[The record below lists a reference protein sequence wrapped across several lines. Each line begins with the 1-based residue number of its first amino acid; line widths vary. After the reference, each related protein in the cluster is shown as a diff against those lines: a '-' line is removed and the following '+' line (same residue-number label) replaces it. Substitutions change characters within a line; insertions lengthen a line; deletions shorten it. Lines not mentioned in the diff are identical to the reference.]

1 MITLYQKECVVR
13 NQKGTQNQKTSRI
26 KAQHKAIRIQMNLSE
41 QDYLGV
47 NQGGGQR
54 LEFKIYMLFHMGQS
68 TI

>member
-47 NQGGGQR
+47 NRGGQR
-54 LEFKIYMLFHMGQS
+54 LEFKLCMLFHMGQS